1 MSWTQGVQG
10 ADEMEPAQRA
20 KFQGFAKPGFTL
32 SYICWDTMEP
42 GIVHADYQN
51 KDGEMDSMTFKVTR

>member
-1 MSWTQGVQG
+1 
-10 ADEMEPAQRA
+10 MEPAQRA